1 MQKIGKKGNQCNDSG
16 RVQNL
21 LALGQIGSKREAC
34 NSGVVGTLLQRVDG
48 IVDFVEI
55 GYFLGRVKSMNGQIE
70 QVGKTQELR
79 LHLWQDEATQR
90 GST

>member
-1 MQKIGKKGNQCNDSG
+1 MLNIAVAGKLFAKLLHRC
-16 RVQNL
+16 QNL

-34 NSGVVGTLLQRVDG
+34 DSGVVGTLLQRVDG

-79 LHLWQDEATQR
+79 LHLR
-90 GST
+90 V

>member
-1 MQKIGKKGNQCNDSG
+1 MQGEGANCEKKKAANRGY
-16 RVQNL
+16 VQNL
-21 LALGQIGSKREAC
+21 LALGQVRSKGEAC
-34 NSGVVGTLLQRVDG
+34 NGGVVRALLQRIDG

-79 LHLWQDEATQR
+79 LHLWRDEAT
-90 GST
+90 